1 MLDPC
6 AHDEPRIASILRA
19 HGDKRAQLRFSGNV
33 KNAPAAIGKAR
44 LVKLFSKRGKLCL
57 QIGDLVAQLSNFRNQ
72 GFDAFIG

>member
-6 AHDEPRIASILRA
+6 AHNEPGIASILRA

-33 KNAPAAIGKAR
+33 PAAIGKAR